1 MDMNKNYQ
9 HLVQLGFD
17 VTCLDGLSETAADY
31 DIARV
36 AAVHKDALVLTD
48 GEGEVP
54 AEVVGKLI
62 YGADSPDALPTV
74 GDWVMAKFYD
84 DRTLAMVHGVLPR
97 KTLLKRKTPG
107 KRIDV
112 QLIAANIDVALIVQ
126 SLDAN
131 FNLRRLE
138 RYLVM
143 THAAHIHPIALLS
156 KSDLRSVEEIEAR
169 SVEIRRILPELEI
182 LAFSSKDRSGLEDVM
197 GRLEAGRTYCLLG
210 SSGVGKTTLLN
221 HFMEEPVLKTKE
233 IRAKDGKGRHTTT
246 HRQLIRLDCGAMVVD
261 TPGMRELGNIS
272 VSQGLDETFTD
283 ITALAEA
290 CRFSDCTHTLEKG
303 CAVIAAVGDG
313 RIPEK
318 RYDNYMKMTRESQF
332 NEMSYF
338 EKRKKDKQFGK
349 MVKSV
354 MQHKKNRR

>member
-1 MDMNKNYQ
+1 MMTSYPY
-9 HLVQLGFD
+9 LEQLGFD
-17 VTCLDGLSETAADY
+17 DAYLDKAPETLNGF

-36 AAVHKDALVLTD
+36 MAVHKDALIVSD
-48 GEGEVP
+48 GQDEVP
-54 AEVVGKLI
+54 AELVGKLL

-74 GDWVMAKFYD
+74 GDWVLARFYD
-84 DRTLAMVHGVLPR
+84 GNTFSMVHGVLPR

-143 THAAHIHPIALLS
+143 THDARIHPIVLLS
-156 KSDLRSVEEIEAR
+156 KADLRSTEEIKAH
-169 SVEIRRILPELEI
+169 SDKIRRIMPELEI
-182 LAFSSKDRSGLEDVM
+182 LAFSSIDDTGLEVVV
-197 GRLEAGRTYCLLG
+197 GRLEAGKTYCLLG

-221 HFMEEPVLKTKE
+221 HLVREPAFKTKE
-233 IRAKDGKGRHTTT
+233 IRMKDGKGRHATT

-272 VSQGLDETFTD
+272 VSQGLDETFSD
-283 ITALAEA
+283 ITALTDA
-290 CRFSDCTHTLEKG
+290 CRFGDCTHTIEKG
-303 CAVIAAVGDG
+303 CSVLAAVGDG

-318 RYDNYMKMTRESQF
+318 RYENYMKMTRESRF

-338 EKRKKDKQFGK
+338 EKRMKDKQFGK
-349 MVKSV
+349 MCKTV
-354 MQHKKNRR
+354 MQHKKNKR